1 MSKLTKKSL
10 KQEGLP
16 GTNLSIS
23 IVLSGLW
30 FLWAH
35 AGMCVYGCRRVIT
48 CLIWQPNYGG
58 LLHHAAL
65 QNQTPWNWLPSHL
78 DLICDSTFSPALP
91 LSPALCWTL
100 LIFMPSE
107 NKCPKDA
114 RVWSNG
120 VLNYHSNNSNGGEKN
135 ADLFIFCWNVRNS
148 RNILSKHIWQK
159 TGRDKRKKERKEF
172 IDK

>member
-91 LSPALCWTL
+91 LSPALCWAL
-100 LIFMPSE
+100 LIFTPSE

-120 VLNYHSNNSNGGEKN
+120 VLNYHSNNSNGGRKMLIY
-135 ADLFIFCWNVRNS
+135 LFS
-148 RNILSKHIWQK
+148 AEMSEILETSYRS
-159 TGRDKRKKERKEF
+159 TFDKKWGEMRGKKKERNL
-172 IDK
+172 